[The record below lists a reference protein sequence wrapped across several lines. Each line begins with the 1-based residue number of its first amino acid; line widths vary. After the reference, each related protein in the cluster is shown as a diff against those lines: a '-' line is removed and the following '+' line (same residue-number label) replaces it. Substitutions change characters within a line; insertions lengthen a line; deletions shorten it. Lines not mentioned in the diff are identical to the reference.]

1 MQTTEPK
8 SSTYWQRTSFA
19 PAERATAREL
29 IEEYQ
34 LCLDHPVVTA
44 ILDAVQGH
52 VLILNAQRQVV
63 AANPAI
69 LDSLQHDGQP
79 NVVGLRP
86 GEVLSCAHYADGPN
100 GCGTGEHCRTC
111 GAVFAILASQQIDRP
126 ANGECRMTMRRDND
140 LSAVDFSVRATP
152 LVLGGRRM
160 TAFVLHDISA
170 LKRREMLERVF
181 LHDISNTV
189 TAMSAWG
196 ETLVDGVSDGAAAAI
211 AVFLGRLRDE
221 LDAQRALIQAE
232 SRRLPV
238 RHVVCSAARLL
249 ENLDEIFSGS
259 GLVARKQLEIGTPS
273 GDTEFVSDARLVL
286 RVLVNMVK
294 NALEATERGG
304 IVRVWFEWRRGRP
317 AFFVHN
323 EAVIAPAHQRHIFER
338 SYSTKGEGR
347 GTGTYAMRLLGE
359 DYLRGEVSFSSSRP
373 GGTVFALVLPRDG
386 RATSSIARAGS
397 NVDGNAALT
406 NEKTDV
412 ADTVLVVD
420 DEAVH
425 LNLAAM
431 LLRGLGH
438 KVAAFQSPAEALSTF
453 ALVPHR
459 FRMAIS
465 DRNMPHMDGLRLAK
479 ELHAVRPELPVVLCA
494 ALGDGV
500 SPADAPSGDV
510 VKVVLKPL
518 TRDQLK
524 DVL

>member
-1 MQTTEPK
+1 MPTTEQAP
-8 SSTYWQRTSFA
+8 SLHWQATCFA

-29 IEEYQ
+29 VEEYQ

-52 VLILNAQRQVV
+52 VLILNPQRQVV

-79 NVVGLRP
+79 NVLGLRP
-86 GEVLSCAHYADGPN
+86 GELLSCAHYSDGPN

-111 GAVFAILASQQIDRP
+111 GALFAILASQQIDRP
-126 ANGECRMTMRRDND
+126 ANGECRLTMKRDND
-140 LSAVDFSVRATP
+140 FSAVDFSVRATP
-152 LVLGGRRM
+152 LVLDGRRL
-160 TAFVLHDISA
+160 TVFVLHDISA
-170 LKRREMLERVF
+170 TKRREILERVF

-196 ETLVDGVSDGAAAAI
+196 EVLANGVGDGAAVAI
-211 AVFLGRLRDE
+211 VAFLRRLRDE
-221 LDAQRALIQAE
+221 LDAQRALVQAE
-232 SRRLPV
+232 SRQLPV
-238 RHVVCSAARLL
+238 RHVVCSAAHVL
-249 ENLDEIFSGS
+249 ETLDETFSGS
-259 GLVARKQLEIGTPS
+259 GLVARKQLEISIPS

-304 IVRVWFEWRRGRP
+304 IVRAWFEWRGGRP

-323 EAVIAPAHQRHIFER
+323 EAVIPPAHQDHIFER

-347 GTGTYAMRLLGE
+347 GIGTYAMKLLGE
-359 DYLRGEVSFSSSRP
+359 NYLRGQVSFSSSPP

-386 RATSSIARAGS
+386 RAASADAAVRSRD
-397 NVDGNAALT
+397 DGATALA
-406 NEKTDV
+406 NEERGVED
-412 ADTVLVVD
+412 AILVVD
-420 DEAVH
+420 DEEVH
-425 LNLAAM
+425 LNLASM

-438 KVAAFQSPAEALSTF
+438 KVAAFQSPNEALSAF
-453 ALVPHR
+453 ASEPQR
-459 FRMAIS
+459 FRMAIADS
-465 DRNMPHMDGLRLAK
+465 HMPHMSGLRLAQ
-479 ELHAVRPELPVVLCA
+479 ELHALRPELPVVLCG

-500 SPADAPSGDV
+500 TSADAPSAEV
-510 VKVVLKPL
+510 VKVLLKPL
-518 TRDQLK
+518 TRDQLH

>member
-1 MQTTEPK
+1 MQTNEQTL
-8 SSTYWQRTSFA
+8 STDWQATCFA
-19 PAERATAREL
+19 PAERATAHEL

-52 VLILNAQRQVV
+52 VVILNAQRQVV
-63 AANPAI
+63 AANQAI
-69 LDSLQHDGQP
+69 LDSLQRVGQP
-79 NVVGLRP
+79 SVVGLRP
-86 GEVLSCAHYADGPN
+86 GELLSCAHYADGPN

-126 ANGECRMTMRRDND
+126 ANGECRLTMRRDNE

-152 LVLGGRRM
+152 LVLGGRRL

-170 LKRREMLERVF
+170 QKRRELLERVF

-196 ETLVDGVSDGAAAAI
+196 ETLANGVSDGAAVAI
-211 AVFLGRLRDE
+211 VAFLRRLRDE

-232 SRRLPV
+232 SRQLPV

-249 ENLDEIFSGS
+249 ENLDETFAGS
-259 GLVARKQLEIGTPS
+259 GFVARKQLEISVPS

-304 IVRVWFEWRRGRP
+304 IVRAWFEWREGRP

-323 EAVIAPAHQRHIFER
+323 EAVIAPAHQSHIFER

-347 GTGTYAMRLLGE
+347 GIGTYAMKLLGE
-359 DYLRGEVSFSSSRP
+359 NYLRGEVSFSSARP

-386 RATSSIARAGS
+386 RAASAVAG
-397 NVDGNAALT
+397 NGNGHKAFTTEESGA
-406 NEKTDV
+406 

-420 DEAVH
+420 DEEVQ
-425 LNLAAM
+425 LNLMSM
-431 LLRGLGH
+431 LLRGLGQ
-438 KVAAFQSPAEALSTF
+438 KVLAFQSPDEALSVF
-453 ALVPHR
+453 ASAPQR
-459 FRMAIS
+459 FRMAVA
-465 DRNMPHMDGLRLAK
+465 DRDMPQMTGLRLAK
-479 ELHAVRPELPVVLCA
+479 ELHALRPELPVVLCA

-500 SPADAPSGDV
+500 APADAPSGDIA
-510 VKVVLKPL
+510 KVVLKPV
-518 TRDQLK
+518 TREQLQG
-524 DVL
+524 VL